1 MTLIETIKATPAAL
15 TAAQAGD
22 FVTVQAIVAAHTVT
36 VKDATPRTT
45 SWLSTTFV
53 DPVGETGLT
62 EADVVL
68 GTLQAST
75 IPRVKAAYQTMTVS
89 GLDFADQSVQ
99 SMLPQLA
106 TAGGWP
112 DGLADRLAAFG
123 VRTEHPFSEATAEDC
138 SVAWLAEAA
147 RLNLEAIRK
156 RRQKFDDLVS
166 GIRSRISSGELT
178 TAAAIG
184 AAVTT
189 GMEA

>member
-1 MTLIETIKATPAAL
+1 MELIDVIKSYEAAM
-15 TAAQAGD
+15 TAAAAGNWTA
-22 FVTVQAIVAAHTVT
+22 VVEIVAAHTVT
-36 VKDATPRTT
+36 VKDSTARTA

-89 GLDFADQSVQ
+89 GLDFADDSVQ

-112 DGLADRLAAFG
+112 DGLADRLASFG
-123 VRTEHPFSEATAEDC
+123 VTKSKPFDGVTAGECETTWKSDILSDRLVNFAALCSERLAASDTTEQQAAKIAQAWADSEA
-138 SVAWLAEAA
+138 V
-147 RLNLEAIRK
+147 
-156 RRQKFDDLVS
+156 
-166 GIRSRISSGELT
+166 
-178 TAAAIG
+178 
-184 AAVTT
+184 
-189 GMEA
+189 